1 MLLPQEQLI
10 ARVRALCHADERL
23 DAAMMYGSF
32 VYGEGDAY
40 SDIEFQ

>member
-1 MLLPQEQLI
+1 MLPQEQLI